1 MTETTND
8 DWRDHLSSLD
18 NELRSDLR
26 QQGERLAGVEAGI
39 TNLGRSFD
47 HFSRSYEEHARSQR
61 EANKTQWPIVFSV
74 LGLVAVVAGGFLS
87 GYLRDLERIEGN
99 VVAIDTK
106 LETRVSDE
114 DPGQDIRLRD
124 LESEVVGIRANEH
137 ITFAKDAENAAAVAT
152 VAELKREFINHARD
166 GHPERIEQMLV
177 DRMERFKDYKE
188 DIRMEITRELTLR
201 DEIRD
206 EIHKRLDL
214 VEKRWAEEHAGGAHH
229 E

>member
-8 DWRDHLSSLD
+8 DWRDHLATLD

-61 EANKTQWPIVFSV
+61 ESNKTQWPIVFSV
-74 LGLVAVVAGGFLS
+74 LGLVVVIAGGFLS
-87 GYLRDLERIEGN
+87 GYLRDLERVENN

-106 LETRVSDE
+106 LETRVSDQ
-114 DPGQDIRLRD
+114 DPSQNVRLSD
-124 LESEVVGIRANEH
+124 LEAEILGIRENEH
-137 ITFAKDAENAAAVAT
+137 ATFAKDAQNAAAVST
-152 VAELKREFINHARD
+152 LKELRREFINHARD
-166 GHPERIEQMLV
+166 GHPQRVEAMLN
-177 DRMERFKDYKE
+177 DRMERFKDYKS

>member
-8 DWRDHLSSLD
+8 DWRDHLATLD

-61 EANKTQWPIVFSV
+61 ESNKTQWPIVFSV

-87 GYLRDLERIEGN
+87 GYLRDLNRIEGN

-114 DPGQDIRLRD
+114 DSGQDIRLQD
-124 LESEVVGIRANEH
+124 IEAEILGIRANEH
-137 ITFAKDAENAAAVAT
+137 ITFKKDAENAAAVAT

-201 DEIRD
+201 DEIR
-206 EIHKRLDL
+206 EAIHKRLDL